1 MEINLNNEIKLLMTQ
16 DQRLSLSILRFS
28 TKEYRE
34 FIQKNLKDELAMIS
48 SRNSENEINEIDNFS
63 YSISDEK
70 ILTEYLYEQLSYL
83 KIEKKI
89 KEVCSYIIESL
100 DEKGYF
106 NIALNRNYERKLIIS
121 ASEIIKSF
129 DPVGVG
135 AKDLKEC
142 LKIQLEKKGQYNKVI
157 DEIIENHLENIAF
170 KKIDLISKALNIP
183 EEEVERYISIIRKL
197 NPIPSNGFSSNRN
210 SNYVIPEAE
219 IKFSEGFYK
228 IIFDSKIYPDMLLK
242 DKTVEI
248 ELNKTLDKSKKDII
262 KSSERRKKTIQ
273 MILEIIIKK
282 QFTDCGEL
290 KTHIEKLQIKD
301 IALELKMNNS
311 TISRAVKDKYIRIY
325 SGIRSISS
333 FITSKD
339 YKISEKI
346 FFIINQEKKG
356 ISDLKI
362 KEKLEEHNI
371 FISRK
376 TVAKYREE
384 LGITN
389 SYMRKKEEK

>member
-1 MEINLNNEIKLLMTQ
+1 MEINLNNEIKILMTQ

-34 FIQKNLKDELAMIS
+34 FIQKNLKDELLMLS
-48 SRNSENEINEIDNFS
+48 SKNNENDINEMDSFS
-63 YSISDEK
+63 YSKSDEK
-70 ILTEYLYEQLSYL
+70 MLTEYLYEQLSYL

-106 NIALNRNYERKLIIS
+106 NMELNRGYEKKLIAS

-129 DPVGVG
+129 DPIGVG

-142 LKIQLEKKGQYNKVI
+142 LKIQLEKKDQYNKTI
-157 DEIIENHLENIAF
+157 DKIIENHLENIAF
-170 KKIDLISKALNIP
+170 KKIDLISKALNIS
-183 EEEVERYISIIRKL
+183 EEEVERYIAIIRKL
-197 NPIPSNGFSSNRN
+197 NPTPSNGFNSSRN
-210 SNYVIPEAE
+210 SNYIVPEAE

-242 DKTVEI
+242 DKTIEI
-248 ELNKTLDKSKKDII
+248 ELNKNLDKTKKDII

-273 MILEIIIKK
+273 MILEVIIKK
-282 QFTDCGEL
+282 QFTEQGEL
-290 KTHIEKLQIKD
+290 KNHIEKLQIKD
-301 IALELKMNNS
+301 IALELKMSNS

-325 SGIRSISS
+325 SGIRSICS

-339 YKISEKI
+339 CKISEKI

-376 TVAKYREE
+376 TVSKYREE

-389 SYMRKKEEK
+389 SHIRKREDK